1 MEKKAFFIANH
12 IFDVTKFIMKSLWFI
27 GLSGVGKSFASE
39 YLKKKI
45 KNSIKVDG
53 DVIRKYISYDLDYT
67 LLDRKEQ
74 IRRVMGIGK
83 FLIYSNLFPIISTVY
98 MNKKTFEECKK
109 NKIKVIEIKRNFKQ
123 LENNSLYKKNIKN
136 VVGKDIILPNIKTK
150 IIENSGC
157 KNFYKELNKLI
168 K

>member
-1 MEKKAFFIANH
+1 MN
-12 IFDVTKFIMKSLWFI
+12 SLWFI

-53 DVIRKYISYDLDYT
+53 DVIRKFISYDLDYT

-83 FLIYSNLFPIISTVY
+83 FLINSNLFPIISTVY
-98 MNKKTFEECKK
+98 MNKKTVDECKK

-123 LENNSLYKKNIKN
+123 LKNKPLYKKNIKN
-136 VVGKDIILPNIKTK
+136 VVGKDIVFPNIKTK
-150 IIENSGC
+150 TIENSGC
-157 KNFYKELNKLI
+157 KNFYKELDKLI

>member
-45 KNSIKVDG
+45 KKSIKVDG

-109 NKIKVIEIKRNFKQ
+109 N
-123 LENNSLYKKNIKN
+123 IKN